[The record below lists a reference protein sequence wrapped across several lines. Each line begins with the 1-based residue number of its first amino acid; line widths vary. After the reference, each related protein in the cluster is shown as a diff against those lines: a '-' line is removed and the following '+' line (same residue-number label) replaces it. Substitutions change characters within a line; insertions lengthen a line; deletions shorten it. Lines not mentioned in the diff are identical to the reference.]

1 MIPLSDWVTPES
13 GHMFLEYLCGVR
25 QAPELSMPGPQ
36 VAEKPGFL
44 RVGGLGKVL
53 ILAREEIVAAL
64 LGLMVELQGL
74 EPLYLAKAEIA
85 EDVIRRE
92 LPKVVVI
99 DCATRI
105 APICFSPWCATRRPS
120 RFYSARSDSP
130 VR

>member
-1 MIPLSDWVTPES
+1 
-13 GHMFLEYLCGVR
+13 
-25 QAPELSMPGPQ
+25 
-36 VAEKPGFL
+36 
-44 RVGGLGKVL
+44 LGKVL

-99 DCATRI
+99 DCDHQDCTDLLI
-105 APICFSPWCATRRPS
+105 AAIRDEGAKPVLFSPF
-120 RFYSARSDSP
+120 RFASEMKRVANRHKVEYFTLP
-130 VR
+130 TEPEVFGKLLIT